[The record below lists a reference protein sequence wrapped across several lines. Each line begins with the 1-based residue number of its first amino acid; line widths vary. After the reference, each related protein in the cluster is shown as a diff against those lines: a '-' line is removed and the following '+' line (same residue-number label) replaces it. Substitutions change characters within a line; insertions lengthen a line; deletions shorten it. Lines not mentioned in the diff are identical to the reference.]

1 MFTMS
6 SSDSTMPTTSQIE
19 RCSQKAKPAR
29 SAMSSSAGTA
39 CRTSI
44 RPSMRNPRTLEMKL
58 KNQAAWVI
66 RKSTKSLIQRS
77 EEHTSELQS
86 LMRISYAVFCLKK
99 KQQTQTHITN
109 TCESHM
115 NHISHSYD
123 QLT

>member
-44 RPSMRNPRTLEMKL
+44 GPSMRNPRTLEMQL
-58 KNQAAWVI
+58 KNQAAWVF
-66 RKSTKSLIQRS
+66 RKSTKSLIQPPSGILRS

-86 LMRISYAVFCLKK
+86 LMRSSYAVRCLRK
-99 KQQTQTHITN
+99 KQICHNQTIT
-109 TCESHM
+109 TYLHDDLER
-115 NHISHSYD
+115 
-123 QLT
+123 Q